1 MYRVPTPHQ
10 LSRRSR
16 LKPCMRR
23 ILGAAARPAGRPDIA
38 SPDRHHREEKLR
50 RSSVTRVCVWKKD
63 EHVLRGR
70 RETGVRVREPGQVSS
85 AVSISHL
92 ARMTSPA
99 PPRPKFPRMILF
111 RQRPNQSQLLSTC
124 GLTCLVRTTVV
135 GVFMIEREEESDPM
149 RRSII
154 PFLISCWE

>member
-1 MYRVPTPHQ
+1 MYATDPGGGR
-10 LSRRSR
+10 
-16 LKPCMRR
+16 
-23 ILGAAARPAGRPDIA
+23 AARRPAGRSVPG
-38 SPDRHHREEKLR
+38 SSSSR
-50 RSSVTRVCVWKKD
+50 RKVAALIRNTCVCVWKKD